1 MYRRN
6 PNFPTVFLKKEKDP
20 PSPETNEKPLIIYVC
35 CPSKERKNSVI
46 KVGHRKAKPP
56 LASYILSIHVLPLRK
71 VITILEQVLVIISI
85 KRVIRK
91 KRKKKERRNRRKEVS
106 VGCIWCIV
114 CRNNRHFGSYK
125 SAWMGMTSIIFNG
138 REILHFRLMNMLH
151 AILQYNFVFH

>member
-1 MYRRN
+1 M
-6 PNFPTVFLKKEKDP
+6 FLKKEKKDP

-91 KRKKKERRNRRKEVS
+91 KRKKKKEEIGGRKCRSAAFDVS
-106 VGCIWCIV
+106 FVETTDISGHI
-114 CRNNRHFGSYK
+114 NL
-125 SAWMGMTSIIFNG
+125 
-138 REILHFRLMNMLH
+138 REWE
-151 AILQYNFVFH
+151 

>member
-91 KRKKKERRNRRKEVS
+91 RREKKKKEEIGGRKCRSAAFDVS
-106 VGCIWCIV
+106 FVETTDISGHI
-114 CRNNRHFGSYK
+114 NL
-125 SAWMGMTSIIFNG
+125 
-138 REILHFRLMNMLH
+138 REWE
-151 AILQYNFVFH
+151 